1 MTGVPMRIAQIS
13 PPHNATPP
21 RGFGGS
27 ELVASNL
34 TQELVRRGHQVV
46 LFAHPDSSTDATLV
60 SFPEAYQ
67 PASFDHRELV
77 HVARSLEYAHEFDI
91 VHNHCLS
98 AGPALARLVRTPC
111 VITLHYLHP
120 ILLAFPDHPCVAVS
134 KAQQAAVPGLNI
146 LRVVYNGVDCSLYP
160 VVESKSDYLLFMG
173 RIDPKKGPDL
183 AVQVA
188 RSLGARLVLAGP
200 PPTEDM
206 RDFFDECIRPYLGA
220 RVEYVGEARGQQK
233 VDLLAHAIC
242 LLLPLRWEEPFG
254 LVAVE
259 AMACGTPVV
268 ALRRGALPELVRH
281 GETGYIVDTLDQMV
295 QAVQQSDAIRP
306 WRCRG
311 VVERDFSSSRMA
323 DAYLEV
329 YSQLLEGHAGA
340 RGAGSGPARWADG
353 ASA

>member
-1 MTGVPMRIAQIS
+1 
-13 PPHNATPP
+13 
-21 RGFGGS
+21 
-27 ELVASNL
+27 
-34 TQELVRRGHQVV
+34 VV
-46 LFAHPDSSTDATLV
+46 LFAHPGSSTDATLV
-60 SFPEAYQ
+60 SFPETYQ

-77 HVARSLEYAHEFDI
+77 HVARSLEHADDFDI

-98 AGPALARLVRTPC
+98 AGPALARLVGTPC
-111 VITLHYLHP
+111 VSTLHYLHP
-120 ILLAFPDHPCVAVS
+120 ISRAFPDHPYVAVS
-134 KAQQAAVPGLNI
+134 RAQQAAVPELNI

-160 VVESKSDYLLFMG
+160 VVEAKSDYLLFMG

-183 AVQVA
+183 AIQVA

-206 RDFFDECIRPYLGA
+206 QEFFDHRIRPHLGA

-295 QAVQQSDAIRP
+295 QAVQRSDAIRP
-306 WRCRG
+306 WQCRE
-311 VVERDFSSSRMA
+311 VVEREFSSSRMA

-329 YSQLLEGHAGA
+329 YRGLLEGRAGGKGSAAGA
-340 RGAGSGPARWADG
+340 ARWTEEP
-353 ASA
+353 SP